1 MSQYG
6 FWSLIPPLLAIYF
19 AIRTKQV
26 YISLL
31 IGIWLSWIIIAH
43 GNIFKGTYQTIMAL
57 VDVFKDS
64 GNTKT
69 IMFSA
74 LVGGLIILIQ
84 KSGGVTGFIHWID
97 TKLGGMPPEHL
108 EKNRKKVQLFAW
120 LTGIIIFVETSI
132 SALTVGTVFR
142 PLFDKL
148 RISREKLA
156 YIADSSAAP
165 ISILIPFNAWGAFI
179 MSLLLAQGF
188 DNGFVVLFKAM
199 QYNFYPVLAIL
210 LVFLVI
216 IFDFN
221 IGPMKKA
228 AYRIRIKNQILAKGA
243 KPMISEELTGIKPV
257 VSIQKSKA
265 YNMTLP
271 LIVMVLMMPVSLIL
285 DGWPKNGQEIEQGIT
300 IHKIVLA
307 LSKGSGSTAVLL
319 AVITAIIFAMLIYRI
334 QKIAKINSMFD
345 WVMKGISQMMPLAIL
360 MLLAFAIS
368 HVTKELH
375 TGQYVAKLSQNILI
389 PELVPA
395 IIFIISAF
403 VAFATGTSWG
413 TFAIMI
419 PIAAQMAT
427 TLDVNPY
434 LSIAAVLSGGVFGDH
449 TSPISDT
456 TIIASMASAS
466 DHIDHVKTQLPYALL
481 AGALSAVLFLI
492 FGFFSS

>member
-1 MSQYG
+1 MHPYG
-6 FWSLIPPLLAIYF
+6 FWSLIPPLLAIYL

-31 IGIWLSWIIIAH
+31 LGIWMSWLIIAK
-43 GNIFKGTYQTIMAL
+43 GNILKGTYQSIMAL
-57 VDVFKDS
+57 VDVFKDA

-84 KSGGVTGFIHWID
+84 KSGGVSGFIYWID
-97 TKLGGMPPEHL
+97 KKLGGMPAEHL
-108 EKNRKKVQLFAW
+108 DTNRKKIQLFAG

-148 RISREKLA
+148 KISREKLA
-156 YIADSSAAP
+156 YIADSSSAP
-165 ISILIPFNAWGAFI
+165 TSILIPFNAWGAFI
-179 MSLLLAQGF
+179 MSLLLAQGYEK
-188 DNGFVVLFKAM
+188 GFTVLFKSL
-199 QYNFYPVLAIL
+199 QFNFYPIIALL

-216 IFDFN
+216 LFN
-221 IGPMKKA
+221 INLGPMKKA
-228 AYRIRIKNQILAKGA
+228 AYRTQVENKILSDNA
-243 KPMISEELTGIKPV
+243 KPMISEALTGVKPV
-257 VSIQKSKA
+257 VSLQKSKA
-265 YNMTLP
+265 YNMILP
-271 LIVMVLMMPVSLIL
+271 LLIMVIMMPITLII
-285 DGWPKNGQEIEQGIT
+285 DGWQATTQTHGTGIS
-300 IHKIVLA
+300 INKIIDA

-319 AVITAIIFAMLIYRI
+319 AVLTALFFSIIFYRAQRLATI
-334 QKIAKINSMFD
+334 TDMFD
-345 WVMKGISQMMPLAIL
+345 WILKGISEMMPLALL

-375 TGQYVAKLSQNILI
+375 TGQYIAQLSKNILS
-389 PELVPA
+389 PALVPFLL
-395 IIFIISAF
+395 FITAAF

-419 PIAAQMAT
+419 PIAVQMAAS
-427 TLDVNPY
+427 LDVNPY

-449 TSPISDT
+449 SSPISDT
-456 TIIASMASAS
+456 TIISSMASAT

-481 AGALSAVLFLI
+481 AGSISALLFLI
-492 FGFFSS
+492 TGYFY

>member
-1 MSQYG
+1 MDTYG
-6 FWSLIPPLLAIYF
+6 FWSLLPPLLAIYL

-43 GNIFKGTYQTIMAL
+43 GNLFKGTYQTIMAL
-57 VDVFKDS
+57 VNVFKDD

-84 KSGGVTGFIHWID
+84 KSGGVSGFIHWID

-108 EKNRKKVQLFAW
+108 RKNRKRIQLFAW

-148 RISREKLA
+148 KISREKLA

-188 DNGFVVLFKAM
+188 DNGFMVLFKAM

-210 LVFLVI
+210 LVFVVI
-216 IFDFN
+216 IFDLN
-221 IGPMKKA
+221 IGAMKKA
-228 AYRIRIKNQILAKGA
+228 AYRTRVKNQILAEDA
-243 KPMISEELTGIKPV
+243 KPMISEELTGVKPV
-257 VSIQKSKA
+257 VSLQKSKA
-265 YNMTLP
+265 YNMILP
-271 LIVMVLMMPVSLIL
+271 LIVMVLMMPISLII
-285 DGWPKNGQEIEQGIT
+285 DGWPKIQPINVQRT
-300 IHKIVLA
+300 INHKIVLA

-334 QKIAKINSMFD
+334 QKIAKITNMFD
-345 WVMKGISQMMPLAIL
+345 WVMKGISEMMPLAIL

-375 TGQYVAKLSQNILI
+375 TGQYVAELSKNILI
-389 PELVPA
+389 PELVPV

-419 PIAAQMAT
+419 PIAAQMAA
-427 TLDVNPY
+427 TLNVNPY

-456 TIIASMASAS
+456 TIIASMACAS
-466 DHIDHVKTQLPYALL
+466 DHIDHVKTQLPYAFI
-481 AGALSAVLFLI
+481 AGGLTAILFLI
-492 FGFFSS
+492 YGIYK